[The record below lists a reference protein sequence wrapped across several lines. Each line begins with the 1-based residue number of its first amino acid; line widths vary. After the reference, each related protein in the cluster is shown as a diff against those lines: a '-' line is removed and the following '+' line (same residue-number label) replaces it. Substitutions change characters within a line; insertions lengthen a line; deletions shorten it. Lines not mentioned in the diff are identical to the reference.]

1 MKTVFDGLVS
11 RLDMVTKDSSLRI
24 SQQQLSKLKSKE
36 KKTGKKYPRTVV
48 QMHSKNS
55 RRRRG
60 ERNRRNVRNDNDK
73 NLPKLISDTRK
84 QIQEG

>member
-60 ERNRRNVRNDNDK
+60 KKTLDIVNIVEE
-73 NLPKLISDTRK
+73 LIEYEKT
-84 QIQEG
+84 